1 MAKATVTID
10 DVEIPLE
17 FGQKQTVYIF
27 DTTRGAG
34 VPGLPHEITEA
45 QASEQGVL
53 EILIA
58 AIANG
63 SYTVKE

>member
-1 MAKATVTID
+1 MADKKAKT
-10 DVEIPLE
+10 EA
-17 FGQKQTVYIF
+17 VYVF
-27 DTTRGAG
+27 DTTKGAG

-45 QASEQGVL
+45 QAAALGVS
-53 EILIA
+53 EILLT

>member
-1 MAKATVTID
+1 MADKKKTD
-10 DVEIPLE
+10 
-17 FGQKQTVYIF
+17 QTVYVY

-34 VPGLPHEITEA
+34 VPGLPHELTEA

-53 EILIA
+53 ELFIA

-63 SYTVKE
+63 LYTVKE

>member
-1 MAKATVTID
+1 MAEKKKTN
-10 DVEIPLE
+10 
-17 FGQKQTVYIF
+17 QTVYVY
-27 DTTRGAG
+27 DTSRGAG
-34 VPGLPHEITEA
+34 VPGLPHELTEA

-53 EILIA
+53 EILIT

>member
-1 MAKATVTID
+1 MSEKT
-10 DVEIPLE
+10 
-17 FGQKQTVYIF
+17 QKKNDIAEKVYIF
-27 DTTRGAG
+27 NISKGAG

-45 QASEQGVL
+45 QAVEQGVS
-53 EILIA
+53 EILMA

>member
-1 MAKATVTID
+1 MSEKTHNKKDIS
-10 DVEIPLE
+10 
-17 FGQKQTVYIF
+17 GKVYIF
-27 DTTRGAG
+27 DTSRGAG
-34 VPGLPHEITEA
+34 VPGLPHELTEA

-53 EILIA
+53 ELLIA

>member
-1 MAKATVTID
+1 MAEKKPKT
-10 DVEIPLE
+10 EH
-17 FGQKQTVYIF
+17 VYIF
-27 DTTRGAG
+27 DVARGAG

-53 EILIA
+53 DILIA

>member
-1 MAKATVTID
+1 MAEKKAKT
-10 DVEIPLE
+10 EH
-17 FGQKQTVYIF
+17 VYIF
-27 DTTRGAG
+27 DVSRGAG

-45 QASEQGVL
+45 QASALGVL
-53 EILIA
+53 DILIA

>member
-1 MAKATVTID
+1 MADKKKT
-10 DVEIPLE
+10 ER
-17 FGQKQTVYIF
+17 VYIF
-27 DTTRGAG
+27 DETKGAG

-45 QASEQGVL
+45 QAAALGVS
-53 EILIA
+53 EILLA

>member
-1 MAKATVTID
+1 LEINVAKKNQQTIY
-10 DVEIPLE
+10 
-17 FGQKQTVYIF
+17 VYDI
-27 DTTRGAG
+27 TRGAG
-34 VPGLPHEITEA
+34 VPGLPHELTEA

-53 EILIA
+53 EILVA

>member
-1 MAKATVTID
+1 MQKKNDAT
-10 DVEIPLE
+10 E
-17 FGQKQTVYIF
+17 KVYIF

-34 VPGLPHEITEA
+34 VPGLPHEITET
-45 QASEQGVL
+45 QAVELGIS
-53 EILIA
+53 EILMA